1 MRIGWEEYA
10 LALADVAALRSE
22 DPWLKVGAVVL
33 RPDNSVASVGY
44 NGAPSGVSLPW
55 EDRDRRR
62 PFVIHAEVN
71 ALRYTTPAE
80 VKGGLVAV
88 THRPCQA
95 CIPLISSYGINRVV
109 YGVSI
114 DPQTY
119 PEDLLDN
126 IAQQLKVAVLQIS
139 RGKNA

>member
-33 RPDNSVASVGY
+33 RPDNSVASIGY

-55 EDRDRRR
+55 EDRELRR

-71 ALRYTTPAE
+71 ALRYATPTE
-80 VKGGLVAV
+80 IKGGLVAV

-95 CIPLISSYGINRVV
+95 CIPLIASYGITKVV

-114 DPQTY
+114 DPRTY
-119 PEDLLDN
+119 PEDLLD
-126 IAQQLKVAVLQIS
+126 KVARQLNVDVRQIL